1 MAGRCPIGTFGFR
14 EERDVIHLPGL
25 RTGSLVAGLL
35 LATCLTG
42 TARGDEGVSI
52 ADAPGGGKT
61 AGWTTP
67 PPPTVRRV
75 SGPTRPA
82 PAPRPAN
89 APAVVTP
96 QPNDP
101 FAPPPAPPMDDWN
114 AADAPAVVAPAPQA
128 PGIAA
133 PAPGTRRRSVAAARG
148 AMRNDIPP
156 ITFRFAIGDVMRIS
170 IWDDESQTGTID
182 LDQRILRDGTVTP
195 IWLEPVKVAGLSIQE
210 VRDLLVDRYLLYYEP
225 PIRLTIAVVS
235 VHAERAFVLGEVGAP
250 TAIELTG
257 PTTALQALAQ
267 AGSAIPGVGD
277 LERVK
282 LIRNCEG
289 CGSAPRVY
297 TLNMSRV
304 LTGRGRT
311 VVLQPGDVIYVPTR
325 GVIDWTRDL
334 GAILAPLGNLLGSV
348 GSAATTYLAI
358 DEAGNGNGN

>member
-1 MAGRCPIGTFGFR
+1 M
-14 EERDVIHLPGL
+14 IHLPGL
-25 RTGSLVAGLL
+25 RRGSIVASLF
-35 LATCLTG
+35 LATCLSG
-42 TARGDEGVSI
+42 AAHGDDGVSI

-75 SGPTRPA
+75 SGPARPQ
-82 PAPRPAN
+82 PTPRPAN
-89 APAVVTP
+89 PPTVVAPTP
-96 QPNDP
+96 PSG
-101 FAPPPAPPMDDWN
+101 FTPPSAPPMDGWP
-114 AADAPAVVAPAPQA
+114 APSGVEIPAPAPQA
-128 PGIAA
+128 PVIAA

-148 AMRNDIPP
+148 AMRNDVPP
-156 ITFRFAIGDVMRIS
+156 VTFRFAVGDTMRVS

-182 LDQRILRDGTVTP
+182 LEQRVLRDGTITP
-195 IWLEPVKVAGLSIQE
+195 IWLEPVRVAGLSIQE

-225 PIRLTIAVVS
+225 PIRITIGVVS

-297 TLNMSRV
+297 TLNLSRTLV
-304 LTGRGRT
+304 GRGRT
-311 VVLQPGDVIYVPTR
+311 VTLQPGDVLYVPTR

-334 GAILAPLGNLLGSV
+334 GAILAPLGNLLGGV

-358 DEAGNGNGN
+358 DEAGDDNGN

>member
-1 MAGRCPIGTFGFR
+1 M
-14 EERDVIHLPGL
+14 IHLPGL
-25 RTGSLVAGLL
+25 RPDSLVASLF
-35 LATCLTG
+35 LATCLAG
-42 TARGDEGVSI
+42 AAHGDDGVSI

-75 SGPTRPA
+75 SGPARPQPMPRPESPPTVVAPTPPSGFTPPA
-82 PAPRPAN
+82 PAL
-89 APAVVTP
+89 V
-96 QPNDP
+96 DP
-101 FAPPPAPPMDDWN
+101 WLP
-114 AADAPAVVAPAPQA
+114 ADAPPVVAPAPQA
-128 PGIAA
+128 PVIAA

-148 AMRNDIPP
+148 ATRNDVPP
-156 ITFRFAIGDVMRIS
+156 VTFRFAVGDVMRIS

-182 LDQRILRDGTVTP
+182 LEQRVLRDGTVTP
-195 IWLEPVKVAGLSIQE
+195 IWLEPVRVAGLSIQE

-225 PIRLTIAVVS
+225 PIRITIAVVS

-297 TLNMSRV
+297 TLNLSRTLV
-304 LTGRGRT
+304 GRGRT
-311 VVLQPGDVIYVPTR
+311 VTLQPGDVLYVPTR
-325 GVIDWTRDL
+325 GVINWTRDL
-334 GAILAPLGNLLGSV
+334 GAVLAPLGNLLGSV

-358 DEAGNGNGN
+358 DEAGNNNGN